1 VEFWR
6 LTRSVQER
14 FVASTEGAA
23 APLPLAVRPLVQPS
37 QRLVWLGLGGLGL
50 LAAFLS
56 VRLGFGDL
64 NSRYALAPPGFIGIY
79 AGCFTLS
86 ALVFLSA
93 AAAYVSA
100 HAVPYRPAVYLF
112 PMGVIDART
121 PEFVVHP
128 LSEQSE
134 VRFARERAVL
144 QVVLEAVTFEFP
156 VEDAARAEHAVT
168 TLIELRDRLA
178 NAGPESNARQQSLLD
193 PLFDNGFKNP
203 FSPDESLR
211 KVLPLWVRVWPLL
224 ALVLGVLLGGLAL
237 VIRNHLSE
245 GRLYAQARSADRSE
259 TYLAYLAR
267 GGQRTDVRGLLLPR
281 AELRDAVQTADVAA
295 IERFLA
301 THADTQIKPEVEA
314 ALEQGLLKELALAQ
328 AKGSLAA
335 LNAFATRYARY
346 PFLAGPLGR
355 AIDARIQ
362 AAIEQLKPLLSLN
375 QSRLLPFIE
384 RLLQY
389 TAKRGPEVRVRFQ
402 QKPIETL
409 ASAEK
414 ALRQSAY
421 FSGEQSLPG
430 QYFDR
435 SHQIPREAAAGAALI
450 AVLGNR
456 FPRDLL
462 SPEPGPALPAEAD
475 PKPTVPTLLITYH
488 TEMSGAFISK
498 KPRLALSGIGV
509 IGKATFEIPD
519 DPEPL
524 VFKLTVWRAPDLKT
538 ISAETTPADLYET
551 MADEAMKRFIKK
563 YLATLFAER

>member
-1 VEFWR
+1 
-6 LTRSVQER
+6 
-14 FVASTEGAA
+14 VASTEGAA

-56 VRLGFGDL
+56 LRLGFGDL

-86 ALVFLSA
+86 ALVFLSS

-100 HAVPYRPAVYLF
+100 RAVPYRPAVYLF

-121 PEFVVHP
+121 PEFVVHR

-134 VRFARERAVL
+134 LRFDRERAVL
-144 QVVLEAVTFEFP
+144 QVGFEELTFEFP
-156 VEDAARAEHAVT
+156 VEDAARAEHAVA
-168 TLIELRDRLA
+168 TLTELRGRLA
-178 NAGPESNARQQSLLD
+178 NAGPESSARQQSLLD

-224 ALVLGVLLGGLAL
+224 ALVLGVLLGGLSL
-237 VIRNHLSE
+237 VVRNHLSE
-245 GRLYAQARSADRSE
+245 GRLYAQARATDRSE

-267 GGQRTDVRGLLLPR
+267 GGQSPDVRGLLLPR

-314 ALEQGLLKELALAQ
+314 ALEQGLLKELALAEG
-328 AKGSLAA
+328 KGSLAA
-335 LNAFATRYARY
+335 LNAFATHYARY
-346 PFLAGPLGR
+346 PFLAAPLER
-355 AIDARIQ
+355 AIAARIQ
-362 AAIEQLKPLLSLN
+362 AAIEQLKPLLAPN

-421 FSGEQSLPG
+421 FSGEKSLPG

-435 SHQIPREAAAGAALI
+435 PHQVPREAAAGAALI

-462 SPEPGPALPAEAD
+462 SPEPGPALAADAD

-488 TEMSGAFISK
+488 SEMSGAFISK

-524 VFKLTVWRAPDLKT
+524 VFKLSVWRAPDLKT

-563 YLATLFAER
+563 YLATLFVER